1 MQQRILYER
10 RDFKYNKSMLFLVI
24 PIALGFLG
32 VIVYFALSKES
43 SRIVRLAA
51 LIALGAVILSVLVCG
66 IIVLLS
72 LGGGGEPVMPDFL
85 ATEQPEPPAKT
96 STFVMAVVMV
106 FLLLFLG
113 MVVFLSLR
121 EQRKT
126 AERKP
131 EALGEDNPYSS

>member
-1 MQQRILYER
+1 
-10 RDFKYNKSMLFLVI
+10 MLFVII

-43 SRIVRLAA
+43 SRVVRLAA

-72 LGGGGEPVMPDFL
+72 LGGGGEEPVAPDFL
-85 ATEQPEPPAKT
+85 VAERPEAPAKT
-96 STFVMAVVMV
+96 DTFVMVIVLL

-113 MVVFLSLR
+113 LVVFLSLK

-126 AERKP
+126 AERKT
-131 EALGEDNPYSS
+131 EILGENNPYSS